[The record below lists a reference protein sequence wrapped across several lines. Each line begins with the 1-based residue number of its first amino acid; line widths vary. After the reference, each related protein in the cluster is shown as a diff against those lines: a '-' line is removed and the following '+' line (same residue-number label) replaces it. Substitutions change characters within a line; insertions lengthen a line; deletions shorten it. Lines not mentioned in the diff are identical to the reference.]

1 MTSKTKIVVLHLKEL
16 IRTGIF
22 IGLGIIAIL
31 LLIFLFR
38 PDEEPT
44 NSGTNSSE
52 DNSSLSSGTQNT
64 ISGQAQV
71 SYIPGVYSTALV
83 LGDHAVDVEVI
94 VDRDNINSIR
104 LVNLD
109 EAVTTMYPLLEPTFE
124 SLTSQIYETQS
135 LEGISYTDN
144 SKYTSLVLL
153 QAIEASLSKATDW
166 GNDKT
171 GTSPAE

>member
-1 MTSKTKIVVLHLKEL
+1 MTSKTKIIVLHLKEL
-16 IRTGIF
+16 VRTGIF

-38 PDEEPT
+38 PDREPAG
-44 NSGTNSSE
+44 SGQSSSE
-52 DNSSLSSGTQNT
+52 DKGSLSSGTQNT
-64 ISGQAQV
+64 LSIPAQA

-94 VDRDNINSIR
+94 VDKDNINSIR

-109 EAVTTMYPLLEPTFE
+109 EAITTMYPLLEPTFE

-153 QAIEASLSKATDW
+153 QAIEASLTKALPVT
-166 GNDKT
+166 
-171 GTSPAE
+171 E